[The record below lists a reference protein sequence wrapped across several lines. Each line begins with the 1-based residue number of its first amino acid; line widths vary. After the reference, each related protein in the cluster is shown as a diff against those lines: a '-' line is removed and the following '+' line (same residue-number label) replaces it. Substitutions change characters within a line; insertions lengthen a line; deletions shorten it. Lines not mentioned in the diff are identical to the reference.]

1 MRVYI
6 SGQISGLPIEK
17 AKRLFEK
24 AETALWAQGYTPINP
39 MKETKYDERWEWEDY
54 MKADIK
60 LLMDCEGICML
71 PNWRLSR
78 GAIVEHNLGCTLG
91 LKVIYS
97 NVKTE
102 L

>member
-17 AKRLFEK
+17 AKRIFDK
-24 AETALWAQGYTPINP
+24 AETALWASGYTPVNP
-39 MKETKYDERWEWEDY
+39 MKEVPYNEKYEWEDY

-91 LKVIYS
+91 MKVIYS